1 MNIKRP
7 IVAIAAT
14 LLAASVYAQTTGQ
27 PLNLTLPPPGSLP
40 ASSSTSANATSTSST
55 AASGSATTAS
65 ATQAKSSNANSASTH
80 PTGANPASINT
91 TPGVYYGDTSGATSN
106 STASDAPACDDSTY
120 NQAQMHGSVSTGVAS
135 GSHIG
140 TGMWN
145 AGEVNVS
152 KAFGS
157 CDHPTG
163 GVSVSVGVGTANG
176 FHGHGI

>member
-14 LLAASVYAQTTGQ
+14 LLAASVYAQTTSK
-27 PLNLTLPPPGSLP
+27 PLDLKLPPPGSLP
-40 ASSSTSANATSTSST
+40 ASSSSSAASASANTSSTSTSAKPASTST
-55 AASGSATTAS
+55 A
-65 ATQAKSSNANSASTH
+65 
-80 PTGANPASINT
+80 
-91 TPGVYYGDTSGATSN
+91 PGVYYGDTSGATSH
-106 STASDAPACDDSTY
+106 STADNAPACDDSTF

-163 GVSVSVGVGTANG
+163 GVSVSVGVGTSSG
-176 FHGHGI
+176 FHGH